1 MHKIRKLK
9 KGECKDIST
18 IEIQFENCEVFSI
31 DRKDISNFYL
41 HNIRKNI
48 SICINAAIEDN
59 EAEDIWIVIPEENAR
74 KKYKTFGFGSEESLI
89 DRLGIETKNPIRDI
103 THIYIKYNTNEEEC
117 YSCVWEG
124 DSDYDN
130 PAQKCYI
137 DKEKSGQ
144 TEKSYLIISI
154 SKDNL

>member
-59 EAEDIWIVIPEENAR
+59 EAEDIWIVIPEEN
-74 KKYKTFGFGSEESLI
+74 LI